1 MAVIKWSPFRE
12 FTDLKREMDS
22 LFDEFFG
29 RRTVPSRT
37 ARPSPA
43 PGTYFP
49 PVDIYERADEIVVE
63 AGIPG
68 VKKEDIEVTF
78 LENTLTIKGQRSRD
92 TEVREEGYH
101 YSEQHYGS
109 FSRSITFPIELNAE
123 GMRARYQDGVLE
135 IIIPKTKKE
144 EPRRIEIEVS

>member
-12 FTDLKREMDS
+12 FSDLKREMDS
-22 LFDEFFG
+22 LFNEFFG
-29 RRTVPSRT
+29 KRTVPSRI

-43 PGTYFP
+43 PDMYFP
-49 PVDIYERADEIVVE
+49 PVDIYERTDEIVIK

-68 VKKEDIEVTF
+68 VKKEDVEVTF

-92 TEVREEGYH
+92 SEVREEDYH
-101 YSEQHYGS
+101 YSEQQYGS
-109 FSRSITFPIELNAE
+109 FSRSITFSIELNPE
-123 GMRARYQDGVLE
+123 GMRARYEDGVLE
-135 IIIPKTKKE
+135 IVIPKSKKE